1 MSGAHCVSEEMC
13 FAELTA
19 LYSGALHKI
28 GGDGYFTSRNEKETD
43 QQKPDPQNILTDGI
57 TFMFAL

>member
-1 MSGAHCVSEEMC
+1 MC

-19 LYSGALHKI
+19 LYSGTLHKI

-43 QQKPDPQNILTDGI
+43 QRKPDPQNILTDGI

>member
-1 MSGAHCVSEEMC
+1 MRTVSEEMC

-19 LYSGALHKI
+19 LYSETLHKI

-43 QQKPDPQNILTDGI
+43 QQKPDPQSILTDGI
-57 TFMFAL
+57 ALMFAL

>member
-1 MSGAHCVSEEMC
+1 MSEETC

-19 LYSGALHKI
+19 LYSGTVHKI

-43 QQKPDPQNILTDGI
+43 QRKLDPQNILTDGI
-57 TFMFAL
+57 TFMFAF